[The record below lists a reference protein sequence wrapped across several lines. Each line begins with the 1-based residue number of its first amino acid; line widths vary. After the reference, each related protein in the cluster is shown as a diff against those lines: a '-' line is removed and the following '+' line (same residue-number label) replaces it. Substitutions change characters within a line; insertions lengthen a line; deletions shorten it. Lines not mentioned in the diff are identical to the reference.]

1 MERSSLLHIRTCN
14 FLPRDS
20 SPLWCHRPQR
30 EAANGGPASRQHSR
44 PPLPHCA
51 QSSAPVQ
58 PLKETACSFL
68 HAGWDKHGFVFIS
81 RVCWWH
87 GPGWGGGSWGDV
99 RIYKHRNLTSHLWR
113 IYPKWINVAQCGSK
127 QKREIL
133 LLNCILGFSTNSGR
147 MDKSSR
153 VQTIFTGALDAY
165 LKAPAQTLKE
175 ESV

>member
-1 MERSSLLHIRTCN
+1 MKRIIYIIYSTIPELKRGLNKKKPHHFGRMERSSLLHIRTCN

-20 SPLWCHRPQR
+20 SPLWCHSPQR
-30 EAANGGPASRQHSR
+30 EAANGGPASRQHSP

-87 GPGWGGGSWGDV
+87 GPGWDGGGWGDV
-99 RIYKHRNLTSHLWR
+99 RIYKHRKLTWFHTCDVFTQSWLMLH
-113 IYPKWINVAQCGSK
+113 NVGVNKKGKFC
-127 QKREIL
+127 
-133 LLNCILGFSTNSGR
+133 C
-147 MDKSSR
+147 
-153 VQTIFTGALDAY
+153 
-165 LKAPAQTLKE
+165 
-175 ESV
+175 